1 MEKYEIKIEQPKIPI
16 RIFSMAVA
24 IILLIVV
31 AFILFALTL
40 VTTEIGYITLV
51 IDPVAGTVTTKGDG
65 ATAQW
70 FFFSKAPWAY
80 EKKVYVAVDVIHMW
94 TEGGRTGDFPAVGCL
109 TRDGLAVEVDITVR
123 WRINPSSVLDLFK
136 KYPEL
141 DWKSRTIV
149 PLIRETLRDVS
160 SKYTAM
166 ETITKREEIAVAV
179 NSLLEKAFSE
189 EPTLR
194 GAIILEGIDLREISL
209 PRKFTDAI
217 EAKLSAEQEK
227 LAAEFQAAKVLVLA
241 YADANATIIRAQGTA
256 EAISQIAERCN
267 MAEKE
272 IAQLYILVE
281 ALKKMAETEGKVIVI
296 MVQGEGGSW
305 ILPIPP

>member
-1 MEKYEIKIEQPKIPI
+1 MERHEI
-16 RIFSMAVA
+16 RIERPWLPLKVVSV
-24 IILLIVV
+24 IVGVILLIIAISV
-31 AFILFALTL
+31 LFVLTL
-40 VTTEIGYITLV
+40 VTTEVGYITLI

-65 ATAQW
+65 TTARW

-80 EKKVYVAVDVIHMW
+80 EKKVYVAVDVLHMW
-94 TEGGRTGDFPAVGCL
+94 TEGGKIGDFPAVGCL
-109 TRDGLAVEVDITVR
+109 TKDGLAVEVDITVR
-123 WRINPSSVLDLFK
+123 WRINPSNVLDLFK

-179 NSLLEKAFSE
+179 NNLLEKALRE
-189 EPTLR
+189 EPTLQ
-194 GAIILEGIDLREISL
+194 GSIVFEGIDLREINL

-241 YADANATIIRAQGTA
+241 NADANATVIRAQGTA
-256 EAISQIAERCN
+256 EAINQIAEKSN
-267 MAEKE
+267 IETKE

-281 ALKKMAETEGKVIVI
+281 ALKKIAETEGKVVVVI
-296 MVQGEGGSW
+296 VQGEAGSW
-305 ILPIPP
+305 IMPIPP

>member
-1 MEKYEIKIEQPKIPI
+1 MEEHEIRIEQLRIPI
-16 RIFSMAVA
+16 RIISVVVA
-24 IILLIVV
+24 IILLVV
-31 AFILFALTL
+31 ITFALFILTL
-40 VTTEIGYITLV
+40 VTTEVGYVTLI
-51 IDPVAGTVTTKGDG
+51 IDPIAGTVITRGDG
-65 ATAQW
+65 TTAQW

-94 TEGGRTGDFPAVGCL
+94 TEGGRIGDFPAVGCL
-109 TRDGLAVEVDITVR
+109 TKDGLAVEVDITVR
-123 WRINPSSVLDLFK
+123 WRINPSKVIDLFK

-149 PLIRETLRDVS
+149 PLVRETLRDVS

-179 NSLLEKAFSE
+179 TNLLERAFRE
-189 EPTLR
+189 ESTFQ
-194 GAIILEGIDLREISL
+194 GAILLEGVDLREINL
-209 PRKFTDAI
+209 PKKFTDAI

-256 EAISQIAERCN
+256 EAISQIAEKCE